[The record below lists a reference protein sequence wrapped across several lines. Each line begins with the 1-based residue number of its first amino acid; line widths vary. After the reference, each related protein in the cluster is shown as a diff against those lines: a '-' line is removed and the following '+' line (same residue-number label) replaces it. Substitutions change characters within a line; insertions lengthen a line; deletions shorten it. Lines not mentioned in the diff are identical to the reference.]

1 MRQIIKDN
9 RLFLAL
15 FSLFLLVGLV
25 PLISM
30 EKGEVLLWFN
40 RFNTPFWDMFFS
52 IITRFAE
59 VPAFVMV
66 FLVFYILKK
75 RKEAWLVGV
84 LGVLVLLTAFLLKS
98 LFRHPR
104 PKSFFEDNKLLDQIY
119 FVEGI
124 YINSGDTAF
133 PSGHTMG
140 AFALFSIIS
149 FLTPN
154 KSWMPVLFFSL
165 ALLVGFSRIYLV
177 QHFFEDVY
185 SGAIVGVLLSLLAV
199 WLFRKYQTSPTLQ
212 QV

>member
-1 MRQIIKDN
+1 LRQIIKDN
-9 RLFLAL
+9 RLFLGL
-15 FSLFLLVGLV
+15 FSLFLIAGIF
-25 PLISM
+25 PLMIF
-30 EKGEVLLWFN
+30 EKGDVLLWVNQFN
-40 RFNTPFWDMFFS
+40 SSFWDIFFS
-52 IITRFAE
+52 VITRFAE

-66 FLVFYILKK
+66 FLVFFILKK
-75 RKEAWLVGV
+75 RMEAGLVGV

-104 PKSFFEDNKLLDQIY
+104 PKTFFEDNNLLDQIY
-119 FVEGI
+119 FVEGV

-140 AFALFSIIS
+140 AFALFGIIS

-154 KSWMPVLFFSL
+154 KSWMPVLFFTL

-199 WLFRKYQTSPTLQ
+199 WLFKKYQQPTNLTAA
-212 QV
+212 